1 MVQFNR
7 WTFLKLVEVGFV
19 VVCLTFKRVTDDEAS
34 RVFLYLQKVSREWS
48 LLNNITWSKVGAAVA
63 DTTYGGYLIITAA
76 LFLGHL
82 FGELPTTSR
91 ITEYILLAV
100 GTILFTVMGS
110 LSFAALDSVPA
121 NLVDNA
127 AIVGTFS
134 LVVAALFL
142 LDMGGPKRRSPKS
155 QPPQPKKVVIPPDS
169 KVVTK
174 HEVDKDKQKVSKSKT
189 EVKRPEEIQY
199 HPKKEKGLKVE
210 KNGKNGVT
218 VMEMQTTNNHNGY
231 QRMHD
236 DSFKRFGI
244 YGQDVTDDGSTEADD
259 MELPPQMEIHTPV
272 WSNIRKGEYG
282 KYDISNPKYILQRSD
297 RLHEEIRPP
306 SSPGEPGYV
315 QYTAQHW
322 GETGPKTPRHSPTS
336 PTQV

>member
-7 WTFLKLVEVGFV
+7 WTFLKLVEVVLV
-19 VVCLTFKRVTDDEAS
+19 VVCLTYKRVTDDEAS
-34 RVFLYLQKVSREWS
+34 RVFLYLQKISREWS

-63 DTTYGGYLIITAA
+63 DTTYGGYLIICAA

-91 ITEYILLAV
+91 ITEYILLGV
-100 GTILFTVMGS
+100 GTILFIVMGS

-121 NLVDNA
+121 NLIDNA

-142 LDMGGPKRRSPKS
+142 LDMGGPKRKS
-155 QPPQPKKVVIPPDS
+155 QKSQHAQPKKIVIPPDS

-174 HEVDKDKQKVSKSKT
+174 HEVDKDKQKVGKLKT
-189 EVKRPEEIQY
+189 DMKKPEEIQY
-199 HPKKEKGLKVE
+199 HPKKEKE
-210 KNGKNGVT
+210 KNGKNGIT

-231 QRMHD
+231 QRMRD

-259 MELPPQMEIHTPV
+259 MELPPQMEIHSPV

-282 KYDISNPKYILQRSD
+282 KYDVSNPKYILQRSD

-322 GETGPKTPRHSPTS
+322 GETGPKTPRHSPT
-336 PTQV
+336 QV